1 MNPTKSTQV
10 THSAD
15 VPRKVL
21 CKHYSHCLDLAIIRG
36 WPGFSCEQCER
47 YDLEPARDAEH
58 WKEQAGRC
66 RLLLARLFAP
76 QTKSRKRRPVDPDR
90 NRGDFRNP
98 GRPTRNQQIDL
109 RLESVHEGGTIRLPE
124 AFLAHLMLLWEKR
137 PHE

>member
-1 MNPTKSTQV
+1 MNPTKSAQV

-21 CKHYSHCLDLAIIRG
+21 CQHYSHCLDLTILRG

-47 YDLEPARDAEH
+47 YDLEPERDAEH

-76 QTKSRKRRPVDPDR
+76 QPKYRRTRAIDPDR
-90 NRGDFRNP
+90 NRGEFRKA
-98 GRPTRNQQIDL
+98 GRPSRHQRID
-109 RLESVHEGGTIRLPE
+109 RSLEGVSEGGTIRLPE
-124 AFLAHLMLLWEKR
+124 AFLAHLMLLWENR
-137 PHE
+137 THE